1 MAALPAEGNAA
12 ALFFWEAHNDVN
24 ARLRREDAQQAAG
37 AQRLEGALPQDAP
50 WHMPFPTSQDC
61 EARAEQGAAPASASC
76 RSPSGGYDAAAVLG
90 FLRGAYGFGAT
101 AAAGGDE
108 SSAEAELQAA
118 RQAKAALVS
127 PNLGEKKAVTV
138 QVPEPAAAREYAAPS
153 GAEPQWEAEGG
164 TSAEGGG
171 SGSTVLLLLGAGAL
185 LLGLRRC
192 CGGLQPAKQ
201 SAH

>member
-1 MAALPAEGNAA
+1 MAALPVEGNAA

-90 FLRGAYGFGAT
+90 FLRGAYGFGACI
-101 AAAGGDE
+101 E
-108 SSAEAELQAA
+108 SGCNNCVCAQI
-118 RQAKAALVS
+118 
-127 PNLGEKKAVTV
+127 AVTRGR
-138 QVPEPAAAREYAAPS
+138 AADMHRFISE
-153 GAEPQWEAEGG
+153 
-164 TSAEGGG
+164 
-171 SGSTVLLLLGAGAL
+171 
-185 LLGLRRC
+185 C
-192 CGGLQPAKQ
+192 CM
-201 SAH
+201 

>member
-138 QVPEPAAAREYAAPS
+138 QVPEPAAAGEYAAPS
-153 GAEPQWEAEGG
+153 GAEPQREAG

>member
-108 SSAEAELQAA
+108 SSAEA
-118 RQAKAALVS
+118 
-127 PNLGEKKAVTV
+127 P
-138 QVPEPAAAREYAAPS
+138 
-153 GAEPQWEAEGG
+153 PQ
-164 TSAEGGG
+164 
-171 SGSTVLLLLGAGAL
+171 
-185 LLGLRRC
+185 
-192 CGGLQPAKQ
+192 
-201 SAH
+201 